1 VLKCGWAFAHLAPYP
16 GLGADM
22 SSVPEVDR
30 AGTRDLLC
38 AVRRECYTA
47 ARDEEL
53 TLLEVDDAR
62 VLEVC
67 RFPKR
72 HWIGYALAASTALAA
87 SAAVSCRHPWVLRS
101 LSPARGPDSFEA
113 SATKRIFEA
122 VEDGCIDDP
131 VGWMSSGNSTCE
143 DYPLRSW
150 CTSAG
155 SYGKSWDRKAHG
167 SFERYAN
174 GGRSAVEACCACG
187 GGLKGGSN
195 SALPSGIIQS
205 MINFGERPQSYK
217 SKGPPSC
224 SWDFQNCTE
233 SQCCRGY
240 GMQCYSKDGRWSACK
255 ASCTPGIDPFD
266 QDKAPWTCKKLG
278 DRTPGPGS
286 EETCNRVR
294 VGANFWSG
302 KVLHR
307 GDAASAHLCSRECE
321 LRDWCGV
328 WAWNE
333 TDSSKGLCLL
343 APRTARSRRLN
354 DGNHPPCRLA
364 SADLPAQNC
373 SDSGEDCFS
382 SRCCHAQ
389 GEQCYKKDDTSAMCR
404 SSCRKEHG
412 WTCDKFGPRI
422 CPACRPPASS
432 RPAIVV
438 PTFERDLCKAV
449 LLMKSITKRDP
460 NHFLGDVHIMWVSLE
475 PSWKYQAQIEE
486 MRKAIVD
493 TGGRQFHLSDFS
505 DFVRQKSQ
513 LCLVWDPTGD
523 HCIEHLTGWFAQ
535 QALKLKIATVV
546 PSEYYLLLD
555 SKNAFFSD
563 IHEDSFFS
571 KCNQATVRGKFRFQ
585 DLPHPH
591 KEWYHASARA
601 LGVQAS
607 TDIHWPTSITPAVF
621 HKQTVLELLSR
632 IGEDPSPY
640 GICDGPLCKW
650 LAEGKTEFTLYN
662 LFAFS
667 KSDRECI
674 HSFVSP
680 LSEEEEAHVALW
692 RGYPYINLKRCEE
705 VAKGST
711 KALTFGLQAGCLRR
725 HNMTSA
731 EGKLGDEE
739 EEKLW
744 NTTADCLLRVYKD
757 VGLAGG
763 SAGKLD
769 DEDHEVFTKCIS

>member
-1 VLKCGWAFAHLAPYP
+1 MIV
-16 GLGADM
+16 
-22 SSVPEVDR
+22 
-30 AGTRDLLC
+30 
-38 AVRRECYTA
+38 
-47 ARDEEL
+47 DEEL
-53 TLLEVDDAR
+53 TLLEAVKTRRNKACCSSPR
-62 VLEVC
+62 H
-67 RFPKR
+67 RF
-72 HWIGYALAASTALAA
+72 GYVTAVGAAVAASVV
-87 SAAVSCRHPWVLRS
+87 VSCRPDLVKASVAALLDFAEQPRPHKTT
-101 LSPARGPDSFEA
+101 SPQA
-113 SATKRIFEA
+113 
-122 VEDGCIDDP
+122 
-131 VGWMSSGNSTCE
+131 
-143 DYPLRSW
+143 
-150 CTSAG
+150 CT
-155 SYGKSWDRKAHG
+155 
-167 SFERYAN
+167 
-174 GGRSAVEACCACG
+174 
-187 GGLKGGSN
+187 
-195 SALPSGIIQS
+195 
-205 MINFGERPQSYK
+205 
-217 SKGPPSC
+217 
-224 SWDFQNCTE
+224 WDFQNCTA

-255 ASCTPGIDPFD
+255 ASCTQGIDPFD
-266 QDKAPWTCKKLG
+266 QDKTPWSCKKLG
-278 DRTPGPGS
+278 DRTPEPS
-286 EETCNRVR
+286 PEETCNRAR

-302 KVLHR
+302 KVFHQV
-307 GDAASAHLCSRECE
+307 DTESAHLCQQECE
-321 LRDWCGV
+321 AKDWCGV
-328 WAWNE
+328 WTWNE
-333 TDSSKGLCLL
+333 TDSAKGLCLL
-343 APRTARSRRLN
+343 APKTGMIRRL
-354 DGNHPPCRLA
+354 GGGYQPHCRLA

-373 SDSGEDCFS
+373 SSSGQDCSS
-382 SRCCHAQ
+382 SRCCIVQ
-389 GEQCYKKDDTSAMCR
+389 GEQCYGKDEKSAVCR
-404 SSCRKEHG
+404 PSCRKEHG
-412 WTCDKFGPRI
+412 WSCEKFGPRI
-422 CPACRPPASS
+422 CPACPPATMK
-432 RPAIVV
+432 PVIVI
-438 PTFERDLCKAV
+438 PTFEGDLCKATI
-449 LLMKSITKRDP
+449 LMKSITKRDP
-460 NHFLGDVHIMWVSLE
+460 NHFLGDVHVMWVSLE